1 MEKIISAINNKND
14 EEDNITDEEK
24 LSNLEFD
31 ESSVTKETVSV
42 HDKLDRIKKNHSNLI
57 FIFFF

>member
-1 MEKIISAINNKND
+1 MSAINNKND

-24 LSNLEFD
+24 LSNLEFV

-42 HDKLDRIKKNHSNLI
+42 HDKLDRIKKI
-57 FIFFF
+57 TVI